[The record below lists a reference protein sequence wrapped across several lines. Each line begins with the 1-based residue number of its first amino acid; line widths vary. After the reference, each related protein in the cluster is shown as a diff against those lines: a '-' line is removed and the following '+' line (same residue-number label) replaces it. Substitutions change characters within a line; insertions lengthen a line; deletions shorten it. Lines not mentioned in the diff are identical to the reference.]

1 MAEFYYTKE
10 GDIQTFDLGKGPFSK
25 LVVDPAKL
33 PEDQRSGGAKQLLAA
48 AALSCYTQALQVA
61 LESRGAKYT
70 NFKSKIN
77 MDLGSNDL
85 GQSRV
90 KKITIET
97 RLDLPE
103 EDHEIFERVEKIM
116 KQGCIVVSSLKDGI
130 SVDYD
135 LQANFEE

>member
-25 LVVDPAKL
+25 LVIDPSQL

-61 LESRGAKYT
+61 LDSRGANYT
-70 NFKSKIN
+70 NFKAKVS

-90 KKITIET
+90 QRMTIET

-103 EDHEIFERVEKIM
+103 EDREIFERVEKIM
-116 KQGCIVVSSLKDGI
+116 KQGCMVVGSLKDSI
-130 SVDYD
+130 AINYD